1 MVPSFFKP
9 SAASQSSKRSYNR
22 PSRFTGERE
31 KIMAEMTI
39 APVATHG
46 FFVDGRWRDDGDVV
60 EIRAPYDGAV
70 IARVVQGRREH
81 AEAAIA
87 AAVKAFGTTRRLPAF
102 KRQRVLRRISASMT
116 ERKEEFARTLA
127 QEAGKPTKAA
137 RIEGERAIFTF
148 NVAAEEATRIYGEFL
163 PLDWQ
168 EFTAGRWGIVRRF
181 PLGPIAGITPFNF
194 PINLVA
200 HKVAPA
206 IAAGCSMVLKPA
218 PQTPLCS
225 LLLAECVQQAGWPDG
240 ALNVLPLSNE
250 DAGLLVTDD
259 RIKLISF
266 TGSVP
271 VGWDIK
277 RRAGK
282 KKVVLELGGNAAVI
296 VHSDADVGY
305 AAERCVSGG
314 FAYAG
319 QTCISVQRILV
330 EQSVYGK
337 FTDLFVEGVK
347 KLKLGDPL
355 DESTDVGPL
364 IRESDAIRTVTWID
378 EAVRAGARLLCGGRP
393 NDLIVR
399 PNVPPGNKPE
409 MKVNC
414 QEIFGPVVSIEPYK
428 DFEQALRQVNN
439 SAYGMQAGVFTRDA
453 KLLFQA
459 YEELEVGGVIAGDV
473 PSFRVDQMPYGGV
486 KDSGLGREGLR
497 YAIEEMTEPKLL
509 VMNLR

>member
-1 MVPSFFKP
+1 
-9 SAASQSSKRSYNR
+9 
-22 PSRFTGERE
+22 
-31 KIMAEMTI
+31 MAQMTMTP
-39 APVATHG
+39 AVTHG
-46 FFVDGRWRDDGDVV
+46 FLVDGRWVEQGELV
-60 EIRAPYDGAV
+60 EIHAPYDGAV
-70 IARVVQGRREH
+70 IGRVFQGSRQH

-102 KRQRVLRRISASMT
+102 ERQRVLRRVAQGIA
-116 ERKEEFARTLA
+116 ERKEEFVRTLA
-127 QEAGKPTKAA
+127 QEAGKPIKAA
-137 RIEGERAIFTF
+137 RTEVERAVFTF
-148 NVAAEEATRIYGEFL
+148 NVAAEESTRIYGEYL

-168 EFTAGRWGIVRRF
+168 EYTAGRWGIVRRF

-240 ALNVLPLSNE
+240 GRNVLPLSNE

-296 VHSDADVGY
+296 IHSDADLAY
-305 AAERCVSGG
+305 AAERCITGG

-319 QTCISVQRILV
+319 QTCISVQRLLV
-330 EQSVYGK
+330 EHSVYGR
-337 FTDLFVEGVK
+337 FIDLLVEGVK
-347 KLKLGDPL
+347 KLHVGDPL

-364 IRESDAIRTVTWID
+364 IRESDAVRTLSWID
-378 EAVRAGARLLCGGRP
+378 EAVRDGARLLCGGGRKNLVVEP
-393 NDLIVR
+393 TVLT
-399 PNVPPGNKPE
+399 GTKPE
-409 MKVNC
+409 MKVNS
-414 QEIFGPVVSIEPYK
+414 QEIFGPVVTVEPYK
-428 DFEQALRQVNN
+428 DFDQAVRQVNN
-439 SAYGMQAGVFTRDA
+439 SAYGMQAGIFTRDA

-497 YAIEEMTEPKLL
+497 YAIEEMTEPKLM